1 MAHQAV
7 MKKIQFL
14 LRQNGVFGYRG
25 GAVSLE
31 LKLDERQSFPLE
43 SKCSIWFV
51 SVSRISSGIYHNYDF
66 IVGDN

>member
-25 GAVSLE
+25 GAIALE
-31 LKLDERQSFPLE
+31 LELDNKASFPLE
-43 SKCSIWFV
+43 SKFLFSMFSYLSCYRYLLQLRFYCW
-51 SVSRISSGIYHNYDF
+51 R
-66 IVGDN
+66 